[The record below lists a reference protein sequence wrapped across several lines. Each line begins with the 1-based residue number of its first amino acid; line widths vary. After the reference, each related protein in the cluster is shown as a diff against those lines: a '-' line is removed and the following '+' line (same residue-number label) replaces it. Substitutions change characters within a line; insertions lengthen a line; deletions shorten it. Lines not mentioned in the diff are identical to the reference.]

1 MVRFASV
8 QVVITRAALQQ
19 IVLRTLE
26 PDSVSRGEL
35 LMRRRLIIA
44 ALGSLLCMPAAA
56 QRPTP
61 EEQRRTLDSARDVAI
76 HYSRMLPDFICTEQ
90 VQRTDRTSP
99 TNIKVD
105 RLTIDLSYFN
115 QKEKQKLV
123 AMNGTKTGT
132 PLESLDGLIT
142 GGEFGALLLGV
153 FDPSSSADFQWKES
167 SNIRKR
173 RTAVYTYRVARANS
187 HYILGSRAAAGNMVE
202 AAAGYRGEV
211 VLESETA
218 RVLRLTA
225 SADDIPKGSAILQS
239 SVEVDYD
246 FVEVAGRTYLLPSRS
261 EAHMER
267 SYRQITNVVT
277 FADYRKFEV
286 ASSIDFGPPKR

>member
-1 MVRFASV
+1 
-8 QVVITRAALQQ
+8 
-19 IVLRTLE
+19 
-26 PDSVSRGEL
+26 
-35 LMRRRLIIA
+35 MRRHLIIA

-56 QRPTP
+56 QRPAP
-61 EEQRRTLDSARDVAI
+61 EEQRRTLDTARDIAI
-76 HYSRMLPDFICTEQ
+76 HYTSKLPDFICTEQ

-99 TNIKVD
+99 TNIKAD
-105 RLTIDLSYFN
+105 RLTIQLSYFG

-123 AMNGTKTGT
+123 AMNGNKTEQ

-142 GGEFGALLLGV
+142 GGEFGSLLLGV

-173 RTAVYTYRVARANS
+173 PAAVYTYRIARAKS
-187 HYILGSRAAAGNMVE
+187 HYMLGHRLETGNMVE
-202 AAAGYRGEV
+202 AAAGYHGEV
-211 VLESETA
+211 VLDSETA

-225 SADDIPKGSAILQS
+225 AADDIPKDSVILQS

-246 FVEVAGRTYLLPSRS
+246 FVDVAGHSYLLPSHS

-267 SYRQITNVVT
+267 SYRQIGNVVT
-277 FADYRKFEV
+277 FVDYRKFEV
-286 ASSIDFGPPKR
+286 DSIHRLPCWQK